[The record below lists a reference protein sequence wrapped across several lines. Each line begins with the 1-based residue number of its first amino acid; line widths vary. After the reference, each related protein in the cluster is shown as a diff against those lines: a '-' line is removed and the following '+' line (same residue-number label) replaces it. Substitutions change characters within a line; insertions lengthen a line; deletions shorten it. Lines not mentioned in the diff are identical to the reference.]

1 MRELLSKIKK
11 RRVWGIGA
19 FVLFMLLFLS
29 FFALKEGGIINAAP
43 GDPGEPLTGIIFQ
56 DEEGNQVASGGRL
69 TLRRAEEEF
78 LIMNLPANVSKVEWV
93 SQNTNVV
100 TVDPATANS
109 HQAKLLV
116 QTMSGNAAVN
126 VSYTYTDSSGTTV
139 TETATV
145 TIEVVFSIQEYLNIN
160 GVSMGKVYESDAR
173 RSLIMEMDSEV
184 PIGDQNAGSDHIK
197 LVFGD
202 GTLPQA
208 TWESSNKDIINI
220 APATAD
226 RPEQIIQAVGAG
238 PARLTVTYVDG
249 TRTYTDTI
257 DVYVK
262 PKLTDKNGNTLAGG
276 MGGSASGS
284 VVVKNHE
291 RIGVSIRAVDHPE
304 LAAGDKLVWVISKGQ
319 GDQEV
324 LVRDSLGNVG
334 ADADEA
340 KLVYIPADPADPTSA
355 PAYRVDAKAGVYNV
369 YFYVKG
375 TYTNFDDSKDPDKKS
390 NVDAVTLAT
399 SVECDFTDKEIV
411 LNLGSSYALSE
422 AFNIPV
428 NVLTNHFTYDI
439 LADGNQYIGCTWDN
453 AATIWTKAL
462 GTAQVRIRPSDIQ
475 TIRIPGLVDAP
486 VTVTVNVADTFALN
500 RSEVTMAVG
509 STLDLYGVI
518 GSNTDVEA
526 SRFQWSISSDIY
538 ATLSNTTG
546 RYVTVTATQKTPVNE
561 PVIVSLAWTEES
573 GITRVA
579 QCSIT
584 INESAT
590 DFKITPDK
598 VSLEVGASEY
608 LQTNLTGSKNILWIS
623 SDTSIV
629 TVEPQTGNVA
639 AKITATEKTGD
650 VVITAINRDNDTY
663 ATALVTVTAPI
674 TDIKIDKGPAF
685 TTSIG
690 TPFIFLEAIYQ
701 PANATNTEMIWESSD
716 ESIATVDE
724 NGMVTVLKLGQ
735 TTITVKP
742 VYNPNGVFAQCILT
756 VKDDPITAIQT
767 DVSTLNMK
775 VGDTYDV
782 KVTLTPENPTDR
794 TLTWTTS
801 KASVATVTNGRIT
814 AVGVG
819 TATIMVQGGNASPVM
834 IEVNVRQ
841 RLESIAFESNS
852 MELEVSQTKKLN
864 VIFNPAEGANTNVT
878 FYTSDESIVTVDKDG
893 NITGIAVGTAMITC
907 IAEDLGEY
915 RPITCMVTVIQQHL
929 VATDFTID
937 PLEQTIQVGQDFTI
951 LPIFTPAETTNKTVR
966 YQSLDEAI
974 ATVTEEGVVTGVM
987 AGQTVIQCTAVETN
1001 LTALCKVTVE
1011 NAVTFSLNPSSREIA
1026 IGKSFTIKKV
1036 TKPGNID
1043 KAATWQTSNSKIASI
1058 SATGKVTGKRIGSC
1072 TITCTLKKYKQK
1084 ATCRVKVAKLKST
1097 LKLDKSSIRMNVGA
1111 TYRLKKT
1118 VWSNNTSNPSV
1129 KFTSRNKR
1137 VASVGS
1143 SSGKITAKRVGSTV
1157 ITAKTTDSVHATAR
1171 CRVTVIHRATSIS
1184 LNKTYAICHIGNTI
1198 KLKANIKPKNVSIK
1212 KVKWSTSDDKIASVT
1227 GSGKITG
1234 YAEGEVYITATTT
1247 DGSNKSARCLV
1258 KVMEPIPATNIMVA
1272 QQKLTMKRGNTA
1284 QLSYTV
1290 LPDNQTDTIKM
1301 ASDNKSVATVTN
1313 SGKVK
1318 AVGTGIATITITSSS
1333 GTTAT
1338 VEVNVVELNKSSLRM
1353 RQLDTETLR
1362 VIGTTDPITWY
1373 SANNRIATVANG
1385 LVVGKGLGS
1394 TYIYAYVN
1402 GCKMACRVEIVSVNS
1417 R

>member
-19 FVLFMLLFLS
+19 FVLFTLLFLS

-43 GDPGEPLTGIIFQ
+43 GDPEQKTEYQFVTPGGIV
-56 DEEGNQVASGGRL
+56 NSGGSYNMTQVQGTFQLIGGMVGDSNVEYTWSSSNTAVLNFITMSTTSPFVSMKVGNKAGSATITVYIVKKDSTGNIIENATAVLQVQVDFLISEDFPGPGARSVYMDKVF
-69 TLRRAEEEF
+69 ADDEKKS
-78 LIMNLPANVSKVEWV
+78 LIMNDNSSVEV
-93 SQNTNVV
+93 GDADAGFGILKPVFGDLAAASLISSNDDVV
-100 TVDPATANS
+100 KYDSATHRLQAVGTGPAT
-109 HQAKLLV
+109 LR
-116 QTMSGNAAVN
+116 
-126 VSYTYTDSSGTTV
+126 VSYTKGSETYE
-139 TETATV
+139 TE
-145 TIEVVFSIQEYLNIN
+145 IN
-160 GVSMGKVYESDAR
+160 
-173 RSLIMEMDSEV
+173 
-184 PIGDQNAGSDHIK
+184 
-197 LVFGD
+197 
-202 GTLPQA
+202 
-208 TWESSNKDIINI
+208 
-220 APATAD
+220 
-226 RPEQIIQAVGAG
+226 
-238 PARLTVTYVDG
+238 
-249 TRTYTDTI
+249 
-257 DVYVK
+257 VYVK
-262 PKLTDKNGNTLAGG
+262 PKLTVNGVDVGSGYGNESGETTVENGDKI
-276 MGGSASGS
+276 
-284 VVVKNHE
+284 K
-291 RIGVSIRAVDHPE
+291 ISIKDLVRPE
-304 LAAGDKLVWVISKGQ
+304 LKVGDKIVWVISKGE
-319 GDQEV
+319 GENST
-324 LVRDSLGNVG
+324 LVRDSLGNTG
-334 ADADEA
+334 EDADDA
-340 KLVYIPADPADPTSA
+340 TLVYIESEK
-355 PAYRVDAKAGVYNV
+355 AYRVDAKAGIYDIQ
-369 YFYVKG
+369 FYVKG
-375 TYTNFDDSKDPDKKS
+375 TYKGFQESKDNPSGVGKINLTTKVKCS
-390 NVDAVTLAT
+390 FENKGITLN
-399 SVECDFTDKEIV
+399 I
-411 LNLGSSYALSE
+411 GSSYSLANALNMPLKMLKDS
-422 AFNIPV
+422 FSPIPV
-428 NVLTNHFTYDI
+428 KPEDPDRPIDKLPPYDNI
-439 LADGNQYIGCTWDN
+439 INWDSN
-453 AATIWTKAL
+453 DLVITAKSL
-462 GTAQVRIRPSDIQ
+462 GTAVIRVTPNRNVALDD
-475 TIRIPGLVDAP
+475 IPGLSTKDP
-486 VTVTVNVADTFALN
+486 IYVTIKVVDTFSLN
-500 RSEVTMAVG
+500 ISATKMAVG
-509 STLDLYGVI
+509 STLDLYGLI
-518 GSNTDVEA
+518 GSGAFAEDSQFKWTV
-526 SRFQWSISSDIY
+526 SDDRY
-538 ATLSNTTG
+538 VSLSNDIG
-546 RYVTVTATQKTPVNE
+546 QIVKVTAREKTPDDE
-561 PVIVSLAWTEES
+561 PVIVSLAWTDENS
-573 GITRVA
+573 VTWVATCRITVTA
-579 QCSIT
+579 S
-584 INESAT
+584 ET
-590 DFKITPDK
+590 DFRITPETI
-598 VSLEVGASEY
+598 SLEVGKDEY
-608 LQTNLTGSKNILWIS
+608 LKTNLTGEQNILWVS

-629 TVEPQTGNVA
+629 TVEPQSGNTA
-639 AKITATEKTGD
+639 AKVTATDKTGE
-650 VVITAINRDNDTY
+650 VVITAINRDNDAY
-663 ATALVTVTAPI
+663 ATAIVTVSAAI
-674 TDIKIDKGPAF
+674 TELKIDKGESY
-685 TTSIG
+685 TTTIA
-690 TPFIFLEAIYQ
+690 TPYVFMEAVYQ
-701 PANATNTEMIWESSD
+701 PANATSTEMIWTSSD
-716 ESIATVDE
+716 ESVATVDS

-735 TTITVKP
+735 TTISVKP
-742 VYNPNGVFAQCILT
+742 VKNPNGVFAQCILT
-756 VKDDPITAIQT
+756 VKDDPITAITT
-767 DVSTLNMK
+767 DVTTLNLA
-775 VGDTYDV
+775 VGDIYTV
-782 KVTLTPENPTDR
+782 NVTLTPENPTDR

-1036 TKPGNID
+1036 TKPSNID

-1084 ATCRVKVAKLKST
+1084 ATCRVKVAKLRST

-1171 CRVTVIHRATSIS
+1171 CRVTVIHRATNIS

-1284 QLSYTV
+1284 QLSYTI

>member
-1 MRELLSKIKK
+1 MRELLSKIRK

-19 FVLFMLLFLS
+19 FVLFTLLFLS
-29 FFALKEGGIINAAP
+29 FFALKEGGIIKAAP
-43 GDPGEPLTGIIFQ
+43 GDPDEPLKGVIFQ

-69 TLRRAEEEF
+69 IMRRADEEF
-78 LIMNLPANVSKVEWV
+78 LILGLPGNATVEWV

-100 TVDPATANS
+100 SVDPATKNS
-109 HQAKLLV
+109 HQAKINV
-116 QTMSGNAAVN
+116 ETMSGNAAVN
-126 VSYTYTDSSGTTV
+126 VNYSYTDSDGKLV

-145 TIEVVFSIQEYLNIN
+145 TIEVVFSIQEYLNIT
-160 GVSMGKVYESDAR
+160 GVSMGKVYESDER
-173 RSLIMEMDSEV
+173 RSMIMEMDSQV
-184 PIGDQNAGSDHIK
+184 PIGNQNDGSDHIK

-226 RPEQIIQAVGAG
+226 RPKQMIQAVGAG

-262 PKLTDKNGNTLAGG
+262 PKLTDKNGKVLAGG
-276 MGGSASGS
+276 IGGSASGS
-284 VVVKNHE
+284 VVVENHE
-291 RIGVSIRAVDHPE
+291 RIGVSVRAVDHPE
-304 LAAGDKLVWVISKGQ
+304 LAAGDKLVWVISKGE

-324 LVRDSLGNVG
+324 LVRDSLGNIG
-334 ADADEA
+334 TDADEA
-340 KLVYIPADPADPTSA
+340 KLVYIPKDPADENST

-375 TYTNFDDSKDPDKKS
+375 TYTNFADSKDPDKKS
-390 NVDAVTLAT
+390 NVDSVTLQT
-399 SVECDFTDKEIV
+399 SVKCDFTDKDIV

-428 NVLTNHFTYDI
+428 GVLTGHFTYDI
-439 LADGNQYIGCTWDN
+439 LADGNQYIGCTWDK

-475 TIRIPGLVDAP
+475 TINVPGLTDNP
-486 VTVTVNVADTFALN
+486 VTVTVTVADTFALN

-518 GSNTDVEA
+518 GSNTDVDS
-526 SRFQWSISSDIY
+526 SRFEWTISNDIY

-590 DFKITPDK
+590 DFKITPET
-598 VSLEVGASEY
+598 VNLEVGSSEY

-629 TVEPQTGNVA
+629 TVEPQTGNIA
-639 AKITATEKTGD
+639 AKITATEKTGN

-674 TDIKIDKGPAF
+674 TDIKIDKGPAY

-690 TPFIFLEAIYQ
+690 TPFVFLEAIYQ
-701 PANATNTEMIWESSD
+701 PANATQTEMIWESSD
-716 ESIATVDE
+716 ESIATVDA

-742 VYNPNGVFAQCILT
+742 AYNPNGVFAQCILT
-756 VKDDPITAIQT
+756 VKDEPITGIQT
-767 DVSTLNMK
+767 DVKTLNMK

-801 KASVATVTNGRIT
+801 KADVATVSNGTIT

-841 RLESIAFESNS
+841 RLESFAFETTS
-852 MELEVSQTKKLN
+852 MELEVNQTKKLN
-864 VIFNPAEGANTNVT
+864 IIFTPSEGVNTNVT
-878 FYTSDESIVTVDKDG
+878 FYSSDESTVTVDKDG
-893 NITGIAVGTAMITC
+893 NLTGISVGSALITC

-915 RPITCMVTVIQQHL
+915 RPITCKVTVIQQHL

-937 PLEQTIQVGQDFTI
+937 PLEQTIQVGDDFTI
-951 LPIFTPAETTNKTVR
+951 LPIFTPAETTNKQVR
-966 YQSLDEAI
+966 YQSLDEAV

-1011 NAVTFSLNPSSREIA
+1011 NAITFSLNPSSREIA
-1026 IGKSFTIKKV
+1026 IGKSFKISKV
-1036 TKPGNID
+1036 TKPSNVD
-1043 KAATWQTSNSKIASI
+1043 KAATWRTSNSKIASI
-1058 SATGKVTGKRIGSC
+1058 SATGKVTGKKIGTC
-1072 TITCTLKKYKQK
+1072 TITCTLKKYKQS

-1097 LKLDKSSIRMNVGA
+1097 LKLDKSSIRMNVGS

-1118 VWSNNTSNPSV
+1118 VWSNNSSNPSV
-1129 KFTSRNKR
+1129 KYTSRNKR
-1137 VASVGS
+1137 VATVGS
-1143 SSGKITAKRVGSTV
+1143 SSGKITAKRVGSTI
-1157 ITAKTTDSVHATAR
+1157 ITAKTTDAVHATAR

-1198 KLKANIKPKNVSIK
+1198 KLKANLKPSNVSIK

-1227 GSGKITG
+1227 GTGKITG

-1247 DGSNKSARCLV
+1247 DGSNKSAKCLV

-1272 QQKLTMKRGNTA
+1272 QQKLTMKRGDTA
-1284 QLSYTV
+1284 KLSYTI

-1313 SGKVK
+1313 AGKVK
-1318 AVGTGIATITITSSS
+1318 AVGTGVATITITSSS

-1385 LVVGKGLGS
+1385 LVVGKGMGT

-1402 GCKMACRVEIVSVNS
+1402 GCKMACKVEIVSVNS
-1417 R
+1417 K

>member
-1 MRELLSKIKK
+1 MRELLSKIRK

-19 FVLFMLLFLS
+19 FVLFTLLFLS
-29 FFALKEGGIINAAP
+29 FFALKEGGIIKAAP
-43 GDPGEPLTGIIFQ
+43 GDPDEPLKGVIFQ

-69 TLRRAEEEF
+69 IMRRADEEF
-78 LIMNLPANVSKVEWV
+78 LILGLPGNATVEWV

-100 TVDPATANS
+100 SVDPATKNS
-109 HQAKLLV
+109 HQAKINV
-116 QTMSGNAAVN
+116 ETMSGNAAVN
-126 VSYTYTDSSGTTV
+126 VNYSYTDSDGKLV

-145 TIEVVFSIQEYLNIN
+145 TIEVVFSIQEYLNIT
-160 GVSMGKVYESDAR
+160 GVSMGKVYESDER
-173 RSLIMEMDSEV
+173 RSMIMEMDSQV
-184 PIGDQNAGSDHIK
+184 PIGNQNDGSDHIK

-226 RPEQIIQAVGAG
+226 RPKQMIQAVGAG

-262 PKLTDKNGNTLAGG
+262 PKLTDKNGKVLAGG
-276 MGGSASGS
+276 IGGSASGS
-284 VVVKNHE
+284 VVVENHE
-291 RIGVSIRAVDHPE
+291 RIGVSVRAVDHPE
-304 LAAGDKLVWVISKGQ
+304 LAAGDKLVWVISKGE

-324 LVRDSLGNVG
+324 LVRDSLGNIG
-334 ADADEA
+334 TDADEA
-340 KLVYIPADPADPTSA
+340 KLVYIPKDPADENST

-375 TYTNFDDSKDPDKKS
+375 TYTNFADSKDPDKKS
-390 NVDAVTLAT
+390 NVDSVTLQT
-399 SVECDFTDKEIV
+399 SVKCDFTDKDIV

-428 NVLTNHFTYDI
+428 GVLTGHFTYDI
-439 LADGNQYIGCTWDN
+439 LADGNQYIGCTWDK

-475 TIRIPGLVDAP
+475 TINVPGLTDNP
-486 VTVTVNVADTFALN
+486 VTVTVTVADTFALN

-518 GSNTDVEA
+518 GSNTDVDS
-526 SRFQWSISSDIY
+526 SRFEWSISNDIY

-590 DFKITPDK
+590 DFKITPET
-598 VSLEVGASEY
+598 VNLEVGSSEY

-629 TVEPQTGNVA
+629 TVEPQTGNIA
-639 AKITATEKTGD
+639 AKITATEKTGN

-674 TDIKIDKGPAF
+674 TDIKIDKGPAY

-690 TPFIFLEAIYQ
+690 TPFVFLEAIYQ
-701 PANATNTEMIWESSD
+701 PANATQTEMIWESSD
-716 ESIATVDE
+716 ESIATVDA

-742 VYNPNGVFAQCILT
+742 AYNPNGVFAQCILT
-756 VKDDPITAIQT
+756 VKDEPITGIQT
-767 DVSTLNMK
+767 DVKTLNMK

-801 KASVATVTNGRIT
+801 KADVATVSNGTIT

-841 RLESIAFESNS
+841 RLESFAFETTS
-852 MELEVSQTKKLN
+852 MELEVNQTKKLN
-864 VIFNPAEGANTNVT
+864 IIFTPSEGVNTNVT
-878 FYTSDESIVTVDKDG
+878 FYSSDESTVTVDKDG
-893 NITGIAVGTAMITC
+893 NLTGISVGSALITC

-915 RPITCMVTVIQQHL
+915 RPITCKVTVIQQHL

-937 PLEQTIQVGQDFTI
+937 PLEQTIQVGDDFTI
-951 LPIFTPAETTNKTVR
+951 LPIFTPAETTNKQVR

-1011 NAVTFSLNPSSREIA
+1011 NAITFSLNPSSREIA
-1026 IGKSFTIKKV
+1026 IGK
-1036 TKPGNID
+1036 
-1043 KAATWQTSNSKIASI
+1043 
-1058 SATGKVTGKRIGSC
+1058 IG
-1072 TITCTLKKYKQK
+1072 
-1084 ATCRVKVAKLKST
+1084 
-1097 LKLDKSSIRMNVGA
+1097 
-1111 TYRLKKT
+1111 
-1118 VWSNNTSNPSV
+1118 
-1129 KFTSRNKR
+1129 
-1137 VASVGS
+1137 
-1143 SSGKITAKRVGSTV
+1143 
-1157 ITAKTTDSVHATAR
+1157 
-1171 CRVTVIHRATSIS
+1171 RA
-1184 LNKTYAICHIGNTI
+1184 H
-1198 KLKANIKPKNVSIK
+1198 V
-1212 KVKWSTSDDKIASVT
+1212 
-1227 GSGKITG
+1227 
-1234 YAEGEVYITATTT
+1234 
-1247 DGSNKSARCLV
+1247 
-1258 KVMEPIPATNIMVA
+1258 
-1272 QQKLTMKRGNTA
+1272 
-1284 QLSYTV
+1284 
-1290 LPDNQTDTIKM
+1290 
-1301 ASDNKSVATVTN
+1301 
-1313 SGKVK
+1313 
-1318 AVGTGIATITITSSS
+1318 
-1333 GTTAT
+1333 
-1338 VEVNVVELNKSSLRM
+1338 
-1353 RQLDTETLR
+1353 
-1362 VIGTTDPITWY
+1362 
-1373 SANNRIATVANG
+1373 
-1385 LVVGKGLGS
+1385 
-1394 TYIYAYVN
+1394 
-1402 GCKMACRVEIVSVNS
+1402 
-1417 R
+1417 

>member
-1 MRELLSKIKK
+1 MRELLSKIRK

-19 FVLFMLLFLS
+19 FVLFTLLFLS
-29 FFALKEGGIINAAP
+29 FFALKEGGIIKAAP
-43 GDPGEPLTGIIFQ
+43 GDPDEPLKGVIFQ

-69 TLRRAEEEF
+69 IMRRADEEF
-78 LIMNLPANVSKVEWV
+78 LILGLPGNATVEWV

-100 TVDPATANS
+100 SVDPATKNS
-109 HQAKLLV
+109 HQAKINV
-116 QTMSGNAAVN
+116 ETMSGNAAVN
-126 VSYTYTDSSGTTV
+126 VNYSYTDSDGKLV

-145 TIEVVFSIQEYLNIN
+145 TIEVVFSIQEYLNIT
-160 GVSMGKVYESDAR
+160 GVSMGKVYESDER
-173 RSLIMEMDSEV
+173 RSMIMEMDSQV
-184 PIGDQNAGSDHIK
+184 PIGNQNDGSDHIK

-226 RPEQIIQAVGAG
+226 RPKQMIQAVGAG

-262 PKLTDKNGNTLAGG
+262 PKLTDKNGKVLAGG
-276 MGGSASGS
+276 IGGSASGS
-284 VVVKNHE
+284 VVVENHE
-291 RIGVSIRAVDHPE
+291 RIGVSVRAVDHPE
-304 LAAGDKLVWVISKGQ
+304 LAAGDKLVWVISKGE

-324 LVRDSLGNVG
+324 LVRDSLGNIG
-334 ADADEA
+334 TDADEA
-340 KLVYIPADPADPTSA
+340 KLVYIPKDPADENST

-375 TYTNFDDSKDPDKKS
+375 TYTNFADSKDPDKKS
-390 NVDAVTLAT
+390 NVDSVTLQT
-399 SVECDFTDKEIV
+399 SVKCDFTDKDIV

-428 NVLTNHFTYDI
+428 GVLTGHFTYDI
-439 LADGNQYIGCTWDN
+439 LADGNQYIGCTWDK

-475 TIRIPGLVDAP
+475 TINVPGLTDNP
-486 VTVTVNVADTFALN
+486 VTVTVTVADTFALN

-518 GSNTDVEA
+518 GSNTDVDS
-526 SRFQWSISSDIY
+526 SRFEWSISNDIY

-590 DFKITPDK
+590 DFKITPET
-598 VSLEVGASEY
+598 VNLEVGSSEY

-629 TVEPQTGNVA
+629 TVEPQTGNIA
-639 AKITATEKTGD
+639 AKITATEKTGN

-674 TDIKIDKGPAF
+674 TDIKIDKGPAY

-690 TPFIFLEAIYQ
+690 TPFVFLEAIYQ
-701 PANATNTEMIWESSD
+701 PANATQTEMIWESSD
-716 ESIATVDE
+716 ESIATVDA

-742 VYNPNGVFAQCILT
+742 AYNPNGVFAQCILT
-756 VKDDPITAIQT
+756 VKDEPITGIQT
-767 DVSTLNMK
+767 DVKTLNMK

-801 KASVATVTNGRIT
+801 KADVATVSNGTIT

-841 RLESIAFESNS
+841 RLESFAFETTS
-852 MELEVSQTKKLN
+852 MELEVNQTKKLN
-864 VIFNPAEGANTNVT
+864 IIFTPSEGVNTNVT
-878 FYTSDESIVTVDKDG
+878 FYSSDESTVTVDKDG
-893 NITGIAVGTAMITC
+893 NLTGISVGSALITC

-915 RPITCMVTVIQQHL
+915 RPITCKVTVIQQHL

-937 PLEQTIQVGQDFTI
+937 PLEQTIQVGDDFTI
-951 LPIFTPAETTNKTVR
+951 LPIFTPAETTNKQVR

-1011 NAVTFSLNPSSREIA
+1011 NAITFSLNPSSREIA
-1026 IGKSFTIKKV
+1026 IGKSFKISKV
-1036 TKPGNID
+1036 TKPSNVD
-1043 KAATWQTSNSKIASI
+1043 KAATWRTSNSKIASI
-1058 SATGKVTGKRIGSC
+1058 SATGKVTGKKIGTC
-1072 TITCTLKKYKQK
+1072 TITCTLKKYKQS

-1097 LKLDKSSIRMNVGA
+1097 LKLDKSSIRMNVGS

-1118 VWSNNTSNPSV
+1118 VWSNNSSNPSV
-1129 KFTSRNKR
+1129 KYTSRNKR
-1137 VASVGS
+1137 IATVGS

-1157 ITAKTTDSVHATAR
+1157 ITAKTTDAVHATAR

-1198 KLKANIKPKNVSIK
+1198 KLKANLKPSNVSIK

-1227 GSGKITG
+1227 GTGKITG

-1247 DGSNKSARCLV
+1247 DGSNKSAKCLV
-1258 KVMEPIPATNIMVA
+1258 RVMEPIPATNIMVA
-1272 QQKLTMKRGNTA
+1272 QQKLTMKRGDTA
-1284 QLSYTV
+1284 KLSYTI

-1313 SGKVK
+1313 AGKVK
-1318 AVGTGIATITITSSS
+1318 AVGTGMATITITSSS

-1385 LVVGKGLGS
+1385 LVVGKGMGT

-1402 GCKMACRVEIVSVNS
+1402 GCKMACKVEIVSVNS
-1417 R
+1417 K

>member
-1 MRELLSKIKK
+1 MRELLSKIRK

-19 FVLFMLLFLS
+19 FVLFTLLFLS
-29 FFALKEGGIINAAP
+29 FFALKEGGIIKAAP
-43 GDPGEPLTGIIFQ
+43 GDPDEPLKGVIFQ

-69 TLRRAEEEF
+69 IMRRADEEF
-78 LIMNLPANVSKVEWV
+78 LILGLPGNATVEWV

-100 TVDPATANS
+100 SVDPATKNS
-109 HQAKLLV
+109 HQAKINV
-116 QTMSGNAAVN
+116 ETMSGNAAVN
-126 VSYTYTDSSGTTV
+126 VNYSYTDSDGKLV

-145 TIEVVFSIQEYLNIN
+145 TIEVVFSIQEYLNIT
-160 GVSMGKVYESDAR
+160 GVSMGKVYESDER
-173 RSLIMEMDSEV
+173 RSMIMEMDSQV
-184 PIGDQNAGSDHIK
+184 PIGNQNDGSDHIK

-226 RPEQIIQAVGAG
+226 RPKQMIQAVGAG

-262 PKLTDKNGNTLAGG
+262 PKLTDKNGKVLAGG
-276 MGGSASGS
+276 IGGSASGS
-284 VVVKNHE
+284 VVVENHE
-291 RIGVSIRAVDHPE
+291 RIGVSVRAVDHPE
-304 LAAGDKLVWVISKGQ
+304 LAAGDKLVWVISKGE

-324 LVRDSLGNVG
+324 LVRDSLGNIG
-334 ADADEA
+334 TDADEA
-340 KLVYIPADPADPTSA
+340 KLVYIPKDPADENST

-375 TYTNFDDSKDPDKKS
+375 TYTNFADSKDPDKKS
-390 NVDAVTLAT
+390 NVDSVTLQT
-399 SVECDFTDKEIV
+399 SVKCDFTDKDIV

-428 NVLTNHFTYDI
+428 GVLTGHFTYDI
-439 LADGNQYIGCTWDN
+439 LADGNQYIGCTWDK

-475 TIRIPGLVDAP
+475 TINVPGLTDNP
-486 VTVTVNVADTFALN
+486 VTVTVTVADTFALN

-518 GSNTDVEA
+518 GSNTDVDS
-526 SRFQWSISSDIY
+526 SRFEWTISNDIY

-590 DFKITPDK
+590 DFKITPET
-598 VSLEVGASEY
+598 VNLEVGSSEY

-629 TVEPQTGNVA
+629 TVEPQTGNIA
-639 AKITATEKTGD
+639 AKITATEKTGN

-674 TDIKIDKGPAF
+674 TDIKIDKGPAY

-690 TPFIFLEAIYQ
+690 TPFVFLEAIYQ
-701 PANATNTEMIWESSD
+701 PANATQTEMIWESSD
-716 ESIATVDE
+716 ESIATVDA

-742 VYNPNGVFAQCILT
+742 AYNPNGVFAQCILT
-756 VKDDPITAIQT
+756 VKDEPITGIQT
-767 DVSTLNMK
+767 DVKTLNMK

-801 KASVATVTNGRIT
+801 KADVATVSNGTIT

-841 RLESIAFESNS
+841 RLESFAFETTS
-852 MELEVSQTKKLN
+852 MELEVNQTKKLN
-864 VIFNPAEGANTNVT
+864 IIFTPSEGVNTNVT
-878 FYTSDESIVTVDKDG
+878 FYSSDESTVTVDKDG
-893 NITGIAVGTAMITC
+893 NLTGISVGSALITC

-915 RPITCMVTVIQQHL
+915 RPITCKVTVIQQHL

-937 PLEQTIQVGQDFTI
+937 PLEQTIQVGDDFTI
-951 LPIFTPAETTNKTVR
+951 LPIFTPAETTNKQVR

-1011 NAVTFSLNPSSREIA
+1011 NAITFSLNPSSREIA
-1026 IGKSFTIKKV
+1026 IGKSFKISKV
-1036 TKPGNID
+1036 TKPSNVD
-1043 KAATWQTSNSKIASI
+1043 KAATWRTSNSKIASI
-1058 SATGKVTGKRIGSC
+1058 SATGKVTGKKIGTC
-1072 TITCTLKKYKQK
+1072 TITCTLKKYKQS

-1097 LKLDKSSIRMNVGA
+1097 LKLDKSSIRMNVGS

-1118 VWSNNTSNPSV
+1118 VWSNNSSNPSV
-1129 KFTSRNKR
+1129 KYTSRNKR
-1137 VASVGS
+1137 IATVGS

-1157 ITAKTTDSVHATAR
+1157 ITAKTTDAVHATAR

-1198 KLKANIKPKNVSIK
+1198 KLKANLKPSNVSIK

-1227 GSGKITG
+1227 GTGKITG

-1247 DGSNKSARCLV
+1247 DGSNKSAKCLV
-1258 KVMEPIPATNIMVA
+1258 RVMEPIPATNIMVA
-1272 QQKLTMKRGNTA
+1272 QQKLTMKRGDTA
-1284 QLSYTV
+1284 KLSYTI

-1313 SGKVK
+1313 AGKVK

-1385 LVVGKGLGS
+1385 LVVGKGMGT

-1402 GCKMACRVEIVSVNS
+1402 GCKMACKVEIVSVNS
-1417 R
+1417 K

>member
-1 MRELLSKIKK
+1 MRELLSKIRK

-19 FVLFMLLFLS
+19 FVLFTLLFLS
-29 FFALKEGGIINAAP
+29 FFALKEGGIIKAAP
-43 GDPGEPLTGIIFQ
+43 GDPDEPLKGVIFQ

-69 TLRRAEEEF
+69 IMRRADEEF
-78 LIMNLPANVSKVEWV
+78 LILGLPGNATVEWV

-100 TVDPATANS
+100 SVDPATKNS
-109 HQAKLLV
+109 HQAKINV
-116 QTMSGNAAVN
+116 ETMSGNAAVN
-126 VSYTYTDSSGTTV
+126 VNYSYTDSDGKLV

-145 TIEVVFSIQEYLNIN
+145 TIEVVFSIQEYLNIT
-160 GVSMGKVYESDAR
+160 GVSMGKVYESDER
-173 RSLIMEMDSEV
+173 RSMIMEMDSQV
-184 PIGDQNAGSDHIK
+184 PIGNQNDGSDHIK

-226 RPEQIIQAVGAG
+226 RPKQMIQAVGAG

-262 PKLTDKNGNTLAGG
+262 PKLTDKNGKVLAGG
-276 MGGSASGS
+276 IGGSASGS
-284 VVVKNHE
+284 VVVENHE
-291 RIGVSIRAVDHPE
+291 RIGVSVRAVDHPE
-304 LAAGDKLVWVISKGQ
+304 LAAGDKLVWVISKGE

-324 LVRDSLGNVG
+324 LVRDSLGNIG
-334 ADADEA
+334 TDADEA
-340 KLVYIPADPADPTSA
+340 KLVYIPKDPADENST

-375 TYTNFDDSKDPDKKS
+375 TYTNFADSKDPDKKS
-390 NVDAVTLAT
+390 NVDSVTLQT
-399 SVECDFTDKEIV
+399 SVKCDFTDKDIV

-428 NVLTNHFTYDI
+428 GVLTGHFTYDI
-439 LADGNQYIGCTWDN
+439 LADGNQYIGCTWDK

-475 TIRIPGLVDAP
+475 TINVPGLTDNP
-486 VTVTVNVADTFALN
+486 VTVTVTVADTFALN

-518 GSNTDVEA
+518 GSNTDVDS
-526 SRFQWSISSDIY
+526 SRFEWSISNDIY

-590 DFKITPDK
+590 DFKITPET
-598 VSLEVGASEY
+598 VNLEVGSSEY

-629 TVEPQTGNVA
+629 TVEPQTGNIA
-639 AKITATEKTGD
+639 AKITATEKTGN

-674 TDIKIDKGPAF
+674 TDIKIDKGPAY

-690 TPFIFLEAIYQ
+690 TPFVFLEAIYQ
-701 PANATNTEMIWESSD
+701 PANATQTEMIWESSD
-716 ESIATVDE
+716 ESIATVDA

-742 VYNPNGVFAQCILT
+742 AYNPNGVFAQCILT
-756 VKDDPITAIQT
+756 VKDEPITGIQT
-767 DVSTLNMK
+767 DVKTLNMK

-801 KASVATVTNGRIT
+801 KADVATVSNGTIT

-841 RLESIAFESNS
+841 RLESFAFETTS
-852 MELEVSQTKKLN
+852 MELEVNQTKKLN
-864 VIFNPAEGANTNVT
+864 IIFTPSEGVNTNVT
-878 FYTSDESIVTVDKDG
+878 FYSSDESTVTVDKDG
-893 NITGIAVGTAMITC
+893 NLTGISVGSALITC

-915 RPITCMVTVIQQHL
+915 RPITCKVTVIQQHL

-937 PLEQTIQVGQDFTI
+937 PLEQTIQVGDDFTI
-951 LPIFTPAETTNKTVR
+951 LPIFTPAETTNKQVR

-1011 NAVTFSLNPSSREIA
+1011 NAITFSLNPSSREIA
-1026 IGKSFTIKKV
+1026 IGKSFKISKV
-1036 TKPGNID
+1036 TKPSNVD
-1043 KAATWQTSNSKIASI
+1043 KAATWRTSNSKIASI
-1058 SATGKVTGKRIGSC
+1058 SATGKVTGKKIGTC
-1072 TITCTLKKYKQK
+1072 TITCTLKKYKQS

-1097 LKLDKSSIRMNVGA
+1097 LKLDKSSIRMNVGS

-1118 VWSNNTSNPSV
+1118 VWSNNSSNPSV
-1129 KFTSRNKR
+1129 KYTSRNKR
-1137 VASVGS
+1137 IATVGS

-1157 ITAKTTDSVHATAR
+1157 ITAKTTDAVHATAR

-1198 KLKANIKPKNVSIK
+1198 KLKANLKPSNVSIK

-1227 GSGKITG
+1227 GTGKITG

-1247 DGSNKSARCLV
+1247 DGSNKSAKCLV
-1258 KVMEPIPATNIMVA
+1258 RVMEPIPATNIMVA
-1272 QQKLTMKRGNTA
+1272 QQKLTMKRGDTA
-1284 QLSYTV
+1284 KLSYTI

-1313 SGKVK
+1313 AGKVK

-1385 LVVGKGLGS
+1385 LVVGKGMGT

-1402 GCKMACRVEIVSVNS
+1402 GCKMACKVEIVSVNS
-1417 R
+1417 K

>member
-1 MRELLSKIKK
+1 MRELLSKIRK

-19 FVLFMLLFLS
+19 FVLFTLLFLS
-29 FFALKEGGIINAAP
+29 FFALKEGGIIKAAP
-43 GDPGEPLTGIIFQ
+43 GDPDEPLKGVIFQ

-69 TLRRAEEEF
+69 IMRRADEEF
-78 LIMNLPANVSKVEWV
+78 LILGLPGNATVEWV

-100 TVDPATANS
+100 SVDPATKNS
-109 HQAKLLV
+109 HQAKINV
-116 QTMSGNAAVN
+116 ETMSGNAAVN
-126 VSYTYTDSSGTTV
+126 VNYSYTDSDGKLV

-145 TIEVVFSIQEYLNIN
+145 TIEVVFSIQEYLNIT
-160 GVSMGKVYESDAR
+160 GVSMGKVYESDER
-173 RSLIMEMDSEV
+173 RSMIMEMDSQV
-184 PIGDQNAGSDHIK
+184 PIGNQNDGSDHIK

-226 RPEQIIQAVGAG
+226 RPKQMIQAVGAG

-262 PKLTDKNGNTLAGG
+262 PKLTDKNGKVLAGG
-276 MGGSASGS
+276 IGGSASGS
-284 VVVKNHE
+284 VVVENHE
-291 RIGVSIRAVDHPE
+291 RIGVSVRAVDHPE
-304 LAAGDKLVWVISKGQ
+304 LAAGDKLVWVISKGE

-324 LVRDSLGNVG
+324 LVRDSLGNIG
-334 ADADEA
+334 TDADEA
-340 KLVYIPADPADPTSA
+340 KLVYIPKDPADENST

-375 TYTNFDDSKDPDKKS
+375 TYTNFADSKDPDKKS
-390 NVDAVTLAT
+390 NVDSVTLQT
-399 SVECDFTDKEIV
+399 SVKCDFTDKDIV

-428 NVLTNHFTYDI
+428 GVLTGHFTYDI
-439 LADGNQYIGCTWDN
+439 LADGNQYIGCTWDK

-475 TIRIPGLVDAP
+475 TINVPGLTDNP
-486 VTVTVNVADTFALN
+486 VTVTVTVADTFALN

-518 GSNTDVEA
+518 GSNTDVDS
-526 SRFQWSISSDIY
+526 SRFEWTISNDIY

-590 DFKITPDK
+590 DFKITPET
-598 VSLEVGASEY
+598 VNLEVGSSEY

-629 TVEPQTGNVA
+629 TVEPQTGNIA
-639 AKITATEKTGD
+639 AKITATEKTGN

-674 TDIKIDKGPAF
+674 TDIKIDKGPAY

-690 TPFIFLEAIYQ
+690 TPFVFLEAIYQ
-701 PANATNTEMIWESSD
+701 PANATQTEMIWESSD
-716 ESIATVDE
+716 ESIATVDA

-742 VYNPNGVFAQCILT
+742 AYNPNGVFAQCILT
-756 VKDDPITAIQT
+756 VKDEPITGIQT
-767 DVSTLNMK
+767 DVKTLNMK

-801 KASVATVTNGRIT
+801 KADVATVSNGTIT

-841 RLESIAFESNS
+841 RLESFAFETTS
-852 MELEVSQTKKLN
+852 MELEVNQTKKLN
-864 VIFNPAEGANTNVT
+864 IIFTPSEGVNTNVK
-878 FYTSDESIVTVDKDG
+878 FYSSDESTVTVDKDG
-893 NITGIAVGTAMITC
+893 NLTGISVGSALITC

-915 RPITCMVTVIQQHL
+915 RPITCKVTVIQQHL

-937 PLEQTIQVGQDFTI
+937 PLEQTIQVGDDFTI
-951 LPIFTPAETTNKTVR
+951 LPIFTPAETTNKQVR

-1011 NAVTFSLNPSSREIA
+1011 NAITFSLNPSSREIA
-1026 IGKSFTIKKV
+1026 IGKSFKISKV
-1036 TKPGNID
+1036 TKPSNVD
-1043 KAATWQTSNSKIASI
+1043 KAATWRTSNSKIASI
-1058 SATGKVTGKRIGSC
+1058 SATGKVTGKKIGTC
-1072 TITCTLKKYKQK
+1072 TITCTLKKYKQS

-1097 LKLDKSSIRMNVGA
+1097 LKLDKSSIRMNVGS

-1118 VWSNNTSNPSV
+1118 VWSNNSSNPSV
-1129 KFTSRNKR
+1129 KYTSRNKR
-1137 VASVGS
+1137 IATVGS

-1157 ITAKTTDSVHATAR
+1157 ITAKTTDAVHATAR

-1198 KLKANIKPKNVSIK
+1198 KLKANLKPSNVSIK

-1227 GSGKITG
+1227 GTGKITG

-1247 DGSNKSARCLV
+1247 DGSNKSAKCLV
-1258 KVMEPIPATNIMVA
+1258 RVMEPIPATNIMVA
-1272 QQKLTMKRGNTA
+1272 QQKLTMKRGDTA
-1284 QLSYTV
+1284 KLSYTI

-1313 SGKVK
+1313 AGKVK

-1333 GTTAT
+1333 GITAT

-1385 LVVGKGLGS
+1385 LVVGKGMGT

-1402 GCKMACRVEIVSVNS
+1402 GCKMACKVEIVSVNS
-1417 R
+1417 K